1 MKKTTKKIFS
11 IVTVLSIML
20 CAFCVFTGTT
30 ASAATDRVKLYSA
43 ETYFCKYGMTGTYVY
58 VQTKDN
64 ASNQQVTVHY
74 NYMKGQAWKDSNAE
88 YFTTLDDGSKLWKA
102 YISSYNT
109 EYAIKYVADGV
120 TTWDNNNGK
129 NYKFERIGSAP
140 ITANRTNFVSRFS
153 QTISATLQN
162 YAYVK
167 DVKVRYTTNN
177 WASYKDVAMKYSST
191 NQDGTEEWTASL
203 NDYIEDFSG
212 FQYCISYTVN
222 GRTYWA
228 NNFGKNYD
236 SSYRIYP

>member
-1 MKKTTKKIFS
+1 M
-11 IVTVLSIML
+11 
-20 CAFCVFTGTT
+20 
-30 ASAATDRVKLYSA
+30 
-43 ETYFCKYGMTGTYVY
+43 
-58 VQTKDN
+58 
-64 ASNQQVTVHY
+64 
-74 NYMKGQAWKDSNAE
+74 
-88 YFTTLDDGSKLWKA
+88 
-102 YISSYNT
+102 
-109 EYAIKYVADGV
+109 
-120 TTWDNNNGK
+120 
-129 NYKFERIGSAP
+129 
-140 ITANRTNFVSRFS
+140 
-153 QTISATLQN
+153 QN

-191 NQDGTEEWTASL
+191 NQDGTEEWSASL